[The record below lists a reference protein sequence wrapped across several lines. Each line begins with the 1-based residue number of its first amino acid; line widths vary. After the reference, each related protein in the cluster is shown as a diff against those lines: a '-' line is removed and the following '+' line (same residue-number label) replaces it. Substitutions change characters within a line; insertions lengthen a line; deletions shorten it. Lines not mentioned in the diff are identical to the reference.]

1 MEKLNLKDVSLY
13 VEQNIGTFHQKRI
26 QSLDGL
32 KLSQVLKRKNP
43 YLFKA
48 KYVLTAE
55 QIVKGLVNVHISSN
69 EETIFGDW
77 LEGLA
82 IFISDKVY
90 GGRKSGITG
99 IDLEFDSNGIRNI
112 VTIKSGPN
120 WGNSSQIAKM
130 VADFKTA
137 KKALRTSN
145 SQLNIVAVNGCCY
158 GRDSKPDKGDY
169 FKYCGQRFWEFI
181 SGDSELFTEIIEP
194 LGYKAKEKNDD
205 FVKSYSQMIN
215 KFTKEFA
222 NLFCKDNGDIDWNK
236 LVRFNSAT
244 VAPKKRNKNRTTRRS
259 AGRQFRCAPLSPVSL
274 SVRLLNVKQGKRW
287 ISVC

>member
-1 MEKLNLKDVSLY
+1 MEKLNIKDVSRY
-13 VEQNIGTFHQKRI
+13 VEQNIGEFHQKRI
-26 QSLDGL
+26 KSLDGL

-55 QIVKGLVNVHISSN
+55 QIVKGLVDAHISSN

-82 IFISDKVY
+82 IFINNKVF
-90 GGRKSGITG
+90 GGRKSGIAG
-99 IDLEFDSNGIRNI
+99 IDLEFDNNGKRNI

-130 VADFKTA
+130 AADFKTA
-137 KKALRTSN
+137 KKTLRTSN

-158 GRDSKPDKGDY
+158 GRDNQPDKGDY

-181 SGDSELFTEIIEP
+181 SGDSNLFTEIIEP
-194 LGYKAKEKNDD
+194 LGHNAKEKNDE
-205 FVKSYSQMIN
+205 FILSYSRMMN
-215 KFTKEFA
+215 KFVSEF
-222 NLFCKDNGDIDWNK
+222 LGEFCKSNGEIDWDK
-236 LVRFNSAT
+236 LVRFNSEAY
-244 VAPKKRNKNRTTRRS
+244 
-259 AGRQFRCAPLSPVSL
+259 
-274 SVRLLNVKQGKRW
+274 
-287 ISVC
+287 